1 MAEIEYDETSA
12 AGSGRSM
19 RSLSVSSF
27 NEIASRDK
35 DTTNPPKIG
44 LDSSGL
50 FALPDV

>member
-12 AGSGRSM
+12 ASSGRSM
-19 RSLSVSSF
+19 RRMSASSL
-27 NEIASRDK
+27 NGIASRDK